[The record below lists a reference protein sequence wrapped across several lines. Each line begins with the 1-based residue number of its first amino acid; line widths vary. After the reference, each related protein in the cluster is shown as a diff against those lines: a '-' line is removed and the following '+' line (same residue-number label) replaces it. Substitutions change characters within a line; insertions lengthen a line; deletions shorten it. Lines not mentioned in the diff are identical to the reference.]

1 MKEEL
6 FVKRFVGRALA
17 LSVILATLAQGVQAQ
32 TVIPTT
38 QISGF
43 LCQQYGAIK
52 TVVPAV
58 AVLTGAGWMAVGLY
72 RRHESLVTDLVR
84 AGIIAIGV
92 GLLPTV
98 AGALGIGAGCGS

>member
-6 FVKRFVGRALA
+6 FVKRLVGRVLA
-17 LSVILATLAQGVQAQ
+17 ITVIFATLTQGAQAQ

-84 AGIIAIGV
+84 AGILAIGV

>member
-1 MKEEL
+1 
-6 FVKRFVGRALA
+6 
-17 LSVILATLAQGVQAQ
+17 
-32 TVIPTT
+32 
-38 QISGF
+38 
-43 LCQQYGAIK
+43 
-52 TVVPAV
+52 
-58 AVLTGAGWMAVGLY
+58 VGLY

>member
-1 MKEEL
+1 MTDMIPS
-6 FVKRFVGRALA
+6 ALIEKLRSA
-17 LSVILATLAQGVQAQ
+17 HS
-32 TVIPTT
+32 
-38 QISGF
+38 
-43 LCQQYGAIK
+43 
-52 TVVPAV
+52 V

-98 AGALGIGAGCGS
+98 AGALGIGAGCSA